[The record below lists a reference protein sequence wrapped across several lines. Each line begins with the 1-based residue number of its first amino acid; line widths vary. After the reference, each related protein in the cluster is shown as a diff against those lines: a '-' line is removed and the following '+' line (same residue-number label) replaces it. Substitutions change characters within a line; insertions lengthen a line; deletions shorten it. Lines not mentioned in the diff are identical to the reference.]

1 MELIDYLVI
10 GYLILLFLVTAYFRR
25 SNDDKLKNDLSYSF
39 LYTACL
45 STLGFFAFFY
55 LVENRFKYYY
65 IYIIC
70 SLIILIIF
78 SLISFLKNRYEKK
91 DNI

>member
-10 GYLILLFLVTAYFRR
+10 GYLIVLFLVTAYFRR
-25 SNDDKLKNDLSYSF
+25 SSDDKLKNDLSYSF

-45 STLGFFAFFY
+45 STLGFFAFYY
-55 LVENRFKYYY
+55 LVENRYYY

-70 SLIILIIF
+70 SLVILIIF